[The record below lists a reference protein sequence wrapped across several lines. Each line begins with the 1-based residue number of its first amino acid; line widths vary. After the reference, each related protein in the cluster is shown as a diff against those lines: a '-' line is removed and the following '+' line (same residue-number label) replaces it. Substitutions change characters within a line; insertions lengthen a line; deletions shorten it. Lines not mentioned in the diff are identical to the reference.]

1 MDDGLGFMVGVS
13 ACMCGVKGE
22 GEVHECDMHAE
33 YTTPVYIHVVG
44 LAICMWTSMPVH
56 MSCMQLHINYQ
67 GSTHNHPLCVIF
79 FCLSFP
85 C

>member
-33 YTTPVYIHVVG
+33 YTTPVYIY
-44 LAICMWTSMPVH
+44 M
-56 MSCMQLHINYQ
+56 
-67 GSTHNHPLCVIF
+67 
-79 FCLSFP
+79 
-85 C
+85 